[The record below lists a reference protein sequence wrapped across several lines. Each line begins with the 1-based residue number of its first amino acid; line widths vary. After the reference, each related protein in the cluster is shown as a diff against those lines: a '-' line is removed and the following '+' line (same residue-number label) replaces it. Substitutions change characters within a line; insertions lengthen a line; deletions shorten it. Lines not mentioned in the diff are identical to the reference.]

1 MILYMNIAI
10 PIKNFKN
17 NNYLFLDPIEN
28 TIIKN
33 SIFHRII
40 LSNDLISM
48 NNINIYLSLE
58 NITIEQYYNK
68 YKCFI
73 NDNLEIFNNII
84 EIENQILES
93 VNIENKS
100 IKFNIKDQLNSG
112 SIRIFSEDNL
122 DNKEYKSF
130 NVILKISG
138 IWETETEYGVTFKFY
153 TI

>member
-1 MILYMNIAI
+1 MNIAI